1 MMFLTPLIAG
11 IAAAI
16 AIPSLVILY
25 FLKLR
30 RRDVEV
36 STTLLWK
43 KAIED
48 LQANAPFQRLRNNI
62 LLILQLLALCIALF
76 AVAQP
81 QIRSDLTAGT
91 AHVIL
96 IDTSASM
103 NAVDGDPTNLA
114 EGTPRLEAAK
124 KQAIDLVNALRDPGL
139 IGESGDRAMV
149 ITFDAGAAV
158 RQNFTSSKA
167 ELRAAIESIMPTDS
181 STSIKEAVK
190 LAKAYSPRVTDRDAI
205 DKAKGMISSGG
216 PTVIHIFSD
225 GGLPET
231 AGEETAADAKFD
243 ITADDKVLYHPIGSK
258 DSGNVG
264 ITGLRADRAF
274 DKPTQLQIFV
284 GLQSTFKTTRDVDVQ
299 VAIDGRVVGVKGKPM
314 AAALMKLPDG
324 QTFGV
329 RRMGPGMEAT
339 QDPSEEMRR
348 DMAGEA
354 ARAANAA
361 KGVTPAA
368 TEKPDAEKTDA
379 AAKSAPAPAAATE
392 AATNSEPVPVLVPTA
407 DGIVFS
413 LDRAEGG
420 IVTVQ
425 LIHPTS
431 LDDPAS
437 KDMLQTDDI
446 AYISVPPAKRLSV
459 AMVSPGNMF
468 LRELLEGLNL
478 SKLEIIP
485 PGDGQAF
492 FNSARRDEFDIFILD
507 RWLPEVTDSAA
518 GSKPGPGLPPGRFL
532 VFGATVPPPLGVID
546 EGKGDLS
553 VIIDWSRN
561 HPVMRNVGLE
571 TLQINPARIIKVP
584 EKSPVNVIAQTQS
597 GAAIFETSD
606 ERTRAINVTFD
617 INSTNWAFDPGFV
630 LFTASALTYLA
641 NDGRVAAAMYRPGD
655 TISDRLPLAARNAT
669 IGLPDKS
676 ISDLVPTADGRVVFG
691 PVRKTG
697 VYTLSWEGASSAT
710 DVVVNGRPRR
720 AVTANLLDS
729 YESVIGTREK
739 AILATG
745 KAETSQQ
752 SASKGL
758 KKIWP
763 FLLMAALA
771 VVLFEW
777 WIYNRKVVI

>member
-258 DSGNVG
+258 DSGTVSY
-264 ITGLRADRAF
+264 THLTL
-274 DKPTQLQIFV
+274 PT
-284 GLQSTFKTTRDVDVQ
+284 
-299 VAIDGRVVGVKGKPM
+299 
-314 AAALMKLPDG
+314 
-324 QTFGV
+324 
-329 RRMGPGMEAT
+329 
-339 QDPSEEMRR
+339 
-348 DMAGEA
+348 
-354 ARAANAA
+354 N
-361 KGVTPAA
+361 
-368 TEKPDAEKTDA
+368 
-379 AAKSAPAPAAATE
+379 
-392 AATNSEPVPVLVPTA
+392 
-407 DGIVFS
+407 
-413 LDRAEGG
+413 
-420 IVTVQ
+420 
-425 LIHPTS
+425 
-431 LDDPAS
+431 
-437 KDMLQTDDI
+437 
-446 AYISVPPAKRLSV
+446 
-459 AMVSPGNMF
+459 
-468 LRELLEGLNL
+468 RE
-478 SKLEIIP
+478 
-485 PGDGQAF
+485 
-492 FNSARRDEFDIFILD
+492 
-507 RWLPEVTDSAA
+507 V
-518 GSKPGPGLPPGRFL
+518 
-532 VFGATVPPPLGVID
+532 
-546 EGKGDLS
+546 
-553 VIIDWSRN
+553 
-561 HPVMRNVGLE
+561 
-571 TLQINPARIIKVP
+571 
-584 EKSPVNVIAQTQS
+584 
-597 GAAIFETSD
+597 
-606 ERTRAINVTFD
+606 
-617 INSTNWAFDPGFV
+617 
-630 LFTASALTYLA
+630 
-641 NDGRVAAAMYRPGD
+641 
-655 TISDRLPLAARNAT
+655 
-669 IGLPDKS
+669 
-676 ISDLVPTADGRVVFG
+676 
-691 PVRKTG
+691 
-697 VYTLSWEGASSAT
+697 
-710 DVVVNGRPRR
+710 
-720 AVTANLLDS
+720 
-729 YESVIGTREK
+729 
-739 AILATG
+739 
-745 KAETSQQ
+745 
-752 SASKGL
+752 
-758 KKIWP
+758 
-763 FLLMAALA
+763 
-771 VVLFEW
+771 
-777 WIYNRKVVI
+777 